1 MLARGCAPGKCYA
14 SMHDN
19 DDGNNEQTADLLNTA
34 GVVDIRVGSFPSSSG
49 RPATPGPE
57 PKAVDVEVSCKVS
70 AATYPA
76 PVPSLLCAP
85 RLLLS
90 LFFSSYFFAS
100 FFLWRHLHLSL
111 FFSFFLKRVS
121 SSSAVTWG
129 GVEFKF
135 SRKEKFRFC
144 SCAIV
149 SLPGRCFR
157 RASIGGRSFASA
169 IGFCCCWGSFLFFFC
184 NRHVC
189 ACILRVYIQ
198 YGTPA

>member
-1 MLARGCAPGKCYA
+1 
-14 SMHDN
+14 MHDN

-90 LFFSSYFFAS
+90 LFFFVVLFCFLFFVAPS
-100 FFLWRHLHLSL
+100 PSLSFLFFLLKTRFFFVSGHMGGGRVQVFAERKIPFLFVRNSFPPREMFSTCKYWRSFVCLCYRFLLLLGLLSL
-111 FFSFFLKRVS
+111 FFL
-121 SSSAVTWG
+121 
-129 GVEFKF
+129 
-135 SRKEKFRFC
+135 
-144 SCAIV
+144 
-149 SLPGRCFR
+149 
-157 RASIGGRSFASA
+157 
-169 IGFCCCWGSFLFFFC
+169 
-184 NRHVC
+184 
-189 ACILRVYIQ
+189 
-198 YGTPA
+198 